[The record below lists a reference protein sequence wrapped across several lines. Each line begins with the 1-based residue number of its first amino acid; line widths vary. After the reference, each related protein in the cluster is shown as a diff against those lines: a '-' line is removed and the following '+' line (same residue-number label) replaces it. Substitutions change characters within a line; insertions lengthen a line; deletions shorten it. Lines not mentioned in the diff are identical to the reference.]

1 MTMQDVARHAG
12 VALSTVSATLTAA
25 RPVSAGTRARVEASM
40 TELGYRPNALARGLA
55 SKRSHVLALAFPMG
69 PAGLSRTSAEFV
81 IGATE
86 AAQDRGYQLVLW
98 PFATDDAAGLLD
110 VARQGLADGVLL
122 MEVGTGDARVRAL
135 AEAGIPQALIGRTGD
150 DGLPVVD
157 IDFDATVV
165 AAVQHLSGLGHRRIA
180 FVNHAEHRVT
190 EGHGPTVRAGEAYRR
205 IVAGLGLPAQ
215 EVFAEESVAGG
226 RVVAAQLLDAP
237 QPPTAV
243 LVMNEEAAFGLV
255 AEFAARGVAIPGD
268 VSVAAVV
275 STPAVA
281 GQTVP
286 PLTTWHAPGV
296 ALGRAGV
303 DLLLSVLGTGEVP
316 APTLIGC
323 GLVDL
328 GSTGPAPRG
337 GPHP

>member
-1 MTMQDVARHAG
+1 MQDVARHAG

-122 MEVGTGDARVRAL
+122 MEVGTGDPRVRAL

-165 AAVQHLSGLGHRRIA
+165 EAVQHLSGLGHRRIA

-190 EGHGPTVRAGEAYRR
+190 EGHGPTVRAGAAYRR
-205 IVAGLGLPAQ
+205 ILAGLALPAQ

-226 RVVAAQLLDAP
+226 RVAAARLLDSA

-255 AEFAARGVAIPGD
+255 AEFAARGVTIPGD

-303 DLLLSVLGTGEVP
+303 DLLLSVLGTGLVP

-323 GLVDL
+323 GFVDL
-328 GSTGPAPRG
+328 GSTGPAPAG